1 MITKRLQSLLSVA
14 AMAMLALGMVACGN
28 KTGEGSS
35 NGDSLSVSTA
45 QTPSD
50 AQHSAE
56 FITLRIDTIY
66 RLRNNERCC
75 SERYMALFN
84 KARQL
89 SEEDGTLFIE
99 SDHWIAGQDMDE
111 EFSYELMSVTNITDS
126 TAQATMNIHNYV
138 DQKVVLDLVFER
150 GTWFVDNFHFF
161 FEGSDYDS
169 DGNSIPGSEGMKE
182 TDEVKEMQKYIQQL
196 AKHTELPLMVR
207 HTPARH
213 MKRMTDGVCDVA
225 NGVQYENILMH
236 LERIADQ
243 CSDLA
248 VSHLGRYDERVRG
261 REHQYIHNLH
271 TSNDPDYMTWFHSCY
286 TKYYSLLDSI
296 GAEEAGDNYTVS
308 PADEER
314 EPE

>member
-1 MITKRLQSLLSVA
+1 MITKRLQSPLSIA
-14 AMAMLALGMVACGN
+14 AMAMLALSMLACGN

-182 TDEVKEMQKYIQQL
+182 TDEVKEMQNYIQQVSDREGQKAEAAIDIPRGQGNVDAAL
-196 AKHTELPLMVR
+196 KA
-207 HTPARH
+207 AR
-213 MKRMTDGVCDVA
+213 KRVDAATG
-225 NGVQYENILMH
+225 N
-236 LERIADQ
+236 
-243 CSDLA
+243 
-248 VSHLGRYDERVRG
+248 
-261 REHQYIHNLH
+261 
-271 TSNDPDYMTWFHSCY
+271 
-286 TKYYSLLDSI
+286 
-296 GAEEAGDNYTVS
+296 
-308 PADEER
+308 
-314 EPE
+314 

>member
-1 MITKRLQSLLSVA
+1 MITKRLQSPLSIA
-14 AMAMLALGMVACGN
+14 AMAMLALSMLACGN

-35 NGDSLSVSTA
+35 NGDSLAVSTA

-138 DQKVVLDLVFER
+138 DQKVVLYLVFER

-182 TDEVKEMQKYIQQL
+182 TDEVKEMQNYIQQVSDREGQKAEAAIDIPRGQGNVDAAL
-196 AKHTELPLMVR
+196 KA
-207 HTPARH
+207 AR
-213 MKRMTDGVCDVA
+213 KRVDAATG
-225 NGVQYENILMH
+225 N
-236 LERIADQ
+236 
-243 CSDLA
+243 
-248 VSHLGRYDERVRG
+248 
-261 REHQYIHNLH
+261 
-271 TSNDPDYMTWFHSCY
+271 
-286 TKYYSLLDSI
+286 
-296 GAEEAGDNYTVS
+296 
-308 PADEER
+308 
-314 EPE
+314 

>member
-1 MITKRLQSLLSVA
+1 MTRKQLQSLLFIA
-14 AMAMLALGMVACGN
+14 AMAMLAFGMVACGN

-182 TDEVKEMQKYIQQL
+182 TDEVKEMQNYIQQVSDREGQKAEAAIDIPRGQGNVDAAL
-196 AKHTELPLMVR
+196 KA
-207 HTPARH
+207 AR
-213 MKRMTDGVCDVA
+213 KRVDAATG
-225 NGVQYENILMH
+225 N
-236 LERIADQ
+236 
-243 CSDLA
+243 
-248 VSHLGRYDERVRG
+248 
-261 REHQYIHNLH
+261 
-271 TSNDPDYMTWFHSCY
+271 
-286 TKYYSLLDSI
+286 
-296 GAEEAGDNYTVS
+296 
-308 PADEER
+308 
-314 EPE
+314 

>member
-14 AMAMLALGMVACGN
+14 AMAMLAFGMVACGN

-35 NGDSLSVSTA
+35 NGDSLAVSTA

-182 TDEVKEMQKYIQQL
+182 TDEVKEMQNYIQQVSDREGQKAEAAIDIPRGQGNVDAAL
-196 AKHTELPLMVR
+196 KA
-207 HTPARH
+207 AR
-213 MKRMTDGVCDVA
+213 KRVDAATG
-225 NGVQYENILMH
+225 N
-236 LERIADQ
+236 
-243 CSDLA
+243 
-248 VSHLGRYDERVRG
+248 
-261 REHQYIHNLH
+261 
-271 TSNDPDYMTWFHSCY
+271 
-286 TKYYSLLDSI
+286 
-296 GAEEAGDNYTVS
+296 
-308 PADEER
+308 
-314 EPE
+314 

>member
-1 MITKRLQSLLSVA
+1 MITKRLQSLLSIA

-182 TDEVKEMQKYIQQL
+182 TDEVKEMQNYIQQVSDREGQKAEASIDIPRGQGNVDAAL
-196 AKHTELPLMVR
+196 KA
-207 HTPARH
+207 AR
-213 MKRMTDGVCDVA
+213 KRVDAATG
-225 NGVQYENILMH
+225 N
-236 LERIADQ
+236 
-243 CSDLA
+243 
-248 VSHLGRYDERVRG
+248 
-261 REHQYIHNLH
+261 
-271 TSNDPDYMTWFHSCY
+271 
-286 TKYYSLLDSI
+286 
-296 GAEEAGDNYTVS
+296 
-308 PADEER
+308 
-314 EPE
+314 

>member
-111 EFSYELMSVTNITDS
+111 EFSYELMSVTNIADS

-182 TDEVKEMQKYIQQL
+182 TDEVKEMQNYIQQVSDREGQKAEAAIDIPRGQGNVDAAL
-196 AKHTELPLMVR
+196 KA
-207 HTPARH
+207 AR
-213 MKRMTDGVCDVA
+213 KRVDAATG
-225 NGVQYENILMH
+225 N
-236 LERIADQ
+236 
-243 CSDLA
+243 
-248 VSHLGRYDERVRG
+248 
-261 REHQYIHNLH
+261 
-271 TSNDPDYMTWFHSCY
+271 
-286 TKYYSLLDSI
+286 
-296 GAEEAGDNYTVS
+296 
-308 PADEER
+308 
-314 EPE
+314 

>member
-1 MITKRLQSLLSVA
+1 MITKRLQSLLPVA

-45 QTPSD
+45 QTPGD

-182 TDEVKEMQKYIQQL
+182 TDEVKEMQNYIQQVSDREGQKAEAAIDIPRGQGNVDAAL
-196 AKHTELPLMVR
+196 KA
-207 HTPARH
+207 AR
-213 MKRMTDGVCDVA
+213 KRVDAATG
-225 NGVQYENILMH
+225 N
-236 LERIADQ
+236 
-243 CSDLA
+243 
-248 VSHLGRYDERVRG
+248 
-261 REHQYIHNLH
+261 
-271 TSNDPDYMTWFHSCY
+271 
-286 TKYYSLLDSI
+286 
-296 GAEEAGDNYTVS
+296 
-308 PADEER
+308 
-314 EPE
+314 

>member
-1 MITKRLQSLLSVA
+1 MITKRLQSPLSIA
-14 AMAMLALGMVACGN
+14 AMAMLALSMLACGN

-35 NGDSLSVSTA
+35 NGDSLAVSTA

-111 EFSYELMSVTNITDS
+111 EFSYELMSVTNIADS

-182 TDEVKEMQKYIQQL
+182 TDEVKEMQNYIQQVSDREGQKAEAAIDIPRGQGNVDAAL
-196 AKHTELPLMVR
+196 KA
-207 HTPARH
+207 AR
-213 MKRMTDGVCDVA
+213 KRVDAATG
-225 NGVQYENILMH
+225 N
-236 LERIADQ
+236 
-243 CSDLA
+243 
-248 VSHLGRYDERVRG
+248 
-261 REHQYIHNLH
+261 
-271 TSNDPDYMTWFHSCY
+271 
-286 TKYYSLLDSI
+286 
-296 GAEEAGDNYTVS
+296 
-308 PADEER
+308 
-314 EPE
+314 

>member
-14 AMAMLALGMVACGN
+14 AMAMLAFGMVACGN

-35 NGDSLSVSTA
+35 NSDSLSVSTA

-66 RLRNNERCC
+66 RLRNNEKCC

-126 TAQATMNIHNYV
+126 TAQATMNIHNYS

-161 FEGSDYDS
+161 FEGSDYDG
-169 DGNSIPGSEGMKE
+169 DGNSIPDSEGMKE
-182 TDEVKEMQKYIQQL
+182 TDEVKELQNYIQQVADREGQEAEAAIDIPRGENRIDAAL
-196 AKHTELPLMVR
+196 KE
-207 HTPARH
+207 AR
-213 MKRMTDGVCDVA
+213 KRVDAATA
-225 NGVQYENILMH
+225 N
-236 LERIADQ
+236 
-243 CSDLA
+243 
-248 VSHLGRYDERVRG
+248 
-261 REHQYIHNLH
+261 
-271 TSNDPDYMTWFHSCY
+271 
-286 TKYYSLLDSI
+286 
-296 GAEEAGDNYTVS
+296 
-308 PADEER
+308 
-314 EPE
+314 

>member
-14 AMAMLALGMVACGN
+14 AMAMLAFGMVACGN

-35 NGDSLSVSTA
+35 NGDSLAVSTA

-111 EFSYELMSVTNITDS
+111 EFSYELMSVTNIADS

-182 TDEVKEMQKYIQQL
+182 TDEVKEMQNYIQQVSDREGQKAEAAIDIPRGQGNVDAAL
-196 AKHTELPLMVR
+196 KA
-207 HTPARH
+207 AR
-213 MKRMTDGVCDVA
+213 KRVDAATG
-225 NGVQYENILMH
+225 N
-236 LERIADQ
+236 
-243 CSDLA
+243 
-248 VSHLGRYDERVRG
+248 
-261 REHQYIHNLH
+261 
-271 TSNDPDYMTWFHSCY
+271 
-286 TKYYSLLDSI
+286 
-296 GAEEAGDNYTVS
+296 
-308 PADEER
+308 
-314 EPE
+314 

>member
-1 MITKRLQSLLSVA
+1 MITKRLQSPLSIA
-14 AMAMLALGMVACGN
+14 AMAMLALSMLACGN

-84 KARQL
+84 KARQI

-111 EFSYELMSVTNITDS
+111 EWSYELMSINNITDS
-126 TAQATMNIHNYV
+126 TAQATLNVHNYT
-138 DQKVVLDLVFER
+138 DQEVVLDLVFER

-182 TDEVKEMQKYIQQL
+182 TDEVKEMQNYIQQVSDREGQKAEAAIDIPRGQGNVDAAL
-196 AKHTELPLMVR
+196 KA
-207 HTPARH
+207 AR
-213 MKRMTDGVCDVA
+213 KRVDAATG
-225 NGVQYENILMH
+225 N
-236 LERIADQ
+236 
-243 CSDLA
+243 
-248 VSHLGRYDERVRG
+248 
-261 REHQYIHNLH
+261 
-271 TSNDPDYMTWFHSCY
+271 
-286 TKYYSLLDSI
+286 
-296 GAEEAGDNYTVS
+296 
-308 PADEER
+308 
-314 EPE
+314 